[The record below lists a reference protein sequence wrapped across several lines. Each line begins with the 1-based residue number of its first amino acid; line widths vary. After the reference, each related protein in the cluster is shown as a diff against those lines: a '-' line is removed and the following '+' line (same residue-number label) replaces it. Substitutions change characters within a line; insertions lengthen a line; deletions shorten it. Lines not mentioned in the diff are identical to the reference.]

1 MTLSKRWPASEL
13 VTSQSSSL
21 ITKGYVADK
30 AVSDGFEK
38 ERLTEIAISVFDEV
52 TNETE
57 IRAVTIISLAEE
69 SHMFIRRSCDID
81 EVELTSSSK
90 VVILSALRKSD
101 ASPADWEAFGTTT
114 AFDAYVCSILGSA
127 GVLSESIIH

>member
-81 EVELTSSSK
+81 PEC
-90 VVILSALRKSD
+90 
-101 ASPADWEAFGTTT
+101 ASQE
-114 AFDAYVCSILGSA
+114 
-127 GVLSESIIH
+127 